1 MRQVEILLCP
11 YLWRATGIG
20 KAQEL
25 AGRLLSVEAVLA
37 ERELEGRGL
46 PARDIQQQSGS
57 ERMLHAFESYRLG
70 FWVGGRTSL
79 ARAADGARRRGPRR
93 SPRRRGRG
101 RAPWVPPAWPLVA
114 GAAAAGESIGGSA
127 AGGERD
133 CRFRS
138 REKNSTTPQAAATRN
153 PIKALRIAGLPI
165 SWASSSPPA
174 RLNNDGPYSSSGR
187 PFRLLRSFPSFS
199 ALRRQ
204 VYFFFI

>member
-25 AGRLLSVEAVLA
+25 ARRLLSVEAVLA

-93 SPRRRGRG
+93 ILRRRGRG

-114 GAAAAGESIGGSA
+114 GAAAGESIGGSA

-153 PIKALRIAGLPI
+153 PINALLIVGLPI

-174 RLNNDGPYSSSGR
+174 RLNNDGPHSSSG
-187 PFRLLRSFPSFS
+187 PFGSLPSFS

-204 VYFFFI
+204 VYFFFSI

>member
-1 MRQVEILLCP
+1 LP
-11 YLWRATGIG
+11 
-20 KAQEL
+20 
-25 AGRLLSVEAVLA
+25 
-37 ERELEGRGL
+37 RGSSKGEDSL
-46 PARDIQQQSGS
+46 PETSSGS
-57 ERMLHAFESYRLG
+57 EWMLRALESYRLG
-70 FWVGGRTSL
+70 FWVGAKTSL

-93 SPRRRGRG
+93 ILRRRGRG

-114 GAAAAGESIGGSA
+114 GAAAGESIGGSA